1 MTEQPIDEAQ
11 PDQVAPPEVEVSESS
26 FTSDTDIPPEL
37 EARYKSM
44 LGDYTRKTQE
54 ISELRKEAESAVEF
68 FNALQDEQGRDE
80 ALRQLAEFVGQDEYL
95 SAAGFAMDGED
106 NTEDFSEFT
115 EASGDPRVDQLSAEW
130 EAYKSS
136 QQEQQILGEIES
148 FTDQEMGRLSIDND
162 AEQRAVL
169 SIAATLD
176 LDSQGLPQIEAA
188 SQMLNDLYGEKQ
200 KSWIDSKKAPR
211 QPIQGEAATQGF
223 DFNNEDERRAHIAAL
238 IEAND

>member
-106 NTEDFSEFT
+106 NNDDFSEFT
-115 EASGDPRVDQLSAEW
+115 EATNDPRVDQLSAEW

-176 LDSQGLPQIEAA
+176 LDNQGLPQIEAA

-211 QPIQGEAATQGF
+211 QPIQGEQATQGF

>member
-1 MTEQPIDEAQ
+1 M
-11 PDQVAPPEVEVSESS
+11 
-26 FTSDTDIPPEL
+26 
-37 EARYKSM
+37 
-44 LGDYTRKTQE
+44 
-54 ISELRKEAESAVEF
+54 
-68 FNALQDEQGRDE
+68 
-80 ALRQLAEFVGQDEYL
+80 

-115 EASGDPRVDQLSAEW
+115 EVAGDPRVDQLSAEW

-148 FTDQEMGRLSIDND
+148 FTDQEMGRLNIDND

-176 LDSQGLPQIEAA
+176 LDNQGLPQIEAA

>member
-106 NTEDFSEFT
+106 NIDDFSEFT
-115 EASGDPRVDQLSAEW
+115 EATGDPRVDQLSAEW

-148 FTDQEMGRLSIDND
+148 FTDQEMSRLSIDND

-176 LDSQGLPQIEAA
+176 LDNQGLPQIEAA

>member
-106 NTEDFSEFT
+106 NTEDFSEFAET
-115 EASGDPRVDQLSAEW
+115 VGDPRVDQLSAEW

>member
-106 NTEDFSEFT
+106 NTDDFSEFT
-115 EASGDPRVDQLSAEW
+115 EATGDPRVDQLSAEW

-176 LDSQGLPQIEAA
+176 LDSKGLPQIEAA

-211 QPIQGEAATQGF
+211 QPIQGEQGTQGF

>member
-115 EASGDPRVDQLSAEW
+115 EATGDPRVDQLSAEW

>member
-115 EASGDPRVDQLSAEW
+115 EVAGDPRVDQLSAEW

-148 FTDQEMGRLSIDND
+148 FTDQEMGRLNIDND

-176 LDSQGLPQIEAA
+176 LDNQGLPQIEAA

>member
-115 EASGDPRVDQLSAEW
+115 EATGDPRVDQLSAEW

-136 QQEQQILGEIES
+136 QQEQQILSEIES
-148 FTDQEMGRLSIDND
+148 FTDQEMSRLSIDND

-176 LDSQGLPQIEAA
+176 LDNEGLPQIEAA

>member
-1 MTEQPIDEAQ
+1 MTEQPDFEAQ
-11 PDQVAPPEVEVSESS
+11 PDQVAPPEVGASESS

-37 EARYKSM
+37 EGRYKSM

-106 NTEDFSEFT
+106 NTDDFSEFT
-115 EASGDPRVDQLSAEW
+115 EDAGDPRVDQLSAEW

-176 LDSQGLPQIEAA
+176 LDNQGLPQIEAA

-223 DFNNEDERRAHIAAL
+223 DFNNEEERRAHIAAL
-238 IEAND
+238 IEANE

>member
-106 NTEDFSEFT
+106 NTDDFSEFT
-115 EASGDPRVDQLSAEW
+115 EATGDPRVDQLSAEW

>member
-106 NTEDFSEFT
+106 NTEDFSEFA
-115 EASGDPRVDQLSAEW
+115 EATGDPRVDQLSAEW

>member
-1 MTEQPIDEAQ
+1 MTEQPIEEAQ

-115 EASGDPRVDQLSAEW
+115 EATGDPRVDQLSAEW

>member
-106 NTEDFSEFT
+106 NTDDFSEFT
-115 EASGDPRVDQLSAEW
+115 EAAGDPRVDQLSAEW

-176 LDSQGLPQIEAA
+176 LDNQGLPQIEAA

>member
-106 NTEDFSEFT
+106 NIDDFSEFT
-115 EASGDPRVDQLSAEW
+115 EATGDPRVDQLSAEW

-148 FTDQEMGRLSIDND
+148 FTDQEMSRLSIDND

-176 LDSQGLPQIEAA
+176 LDNQGLPQIEAA

-200 KSWIDSKKAPR
+200 KS
-211 QPIQGEAATQGF
+211 
-223 DFNNEDERRAHIAAL
+223 
-238 IEAND
+238 

>member
-1 MTEQPIDEAQ
+1 M
-11 PDQVAPPEVEVSESS
+11 S
-26 FTSDTDIPPEL
+26 
-37 EARYKSM
+37 
-44 LGDYTRKTQE
+44 
-54 ISELRKEAESAVEF
+54 
-68 FNALQDEQGRDE
+68 
-80 ALRQLAEFVGQDEYL
+80 
-95 SAAGFAMDGED
+95 
-106 NTEDFSEFT
+106 
-115 EASGDPRVDQLSAEW
+115 
-130 EAYKSS
+130 
-136 QQEQQILGEIES
+136 
-148 FTDQEMGRLSIDND
+148 RLSIDND

-176 LDSQGLPQIEAA
+176 LDNEGLPQIEAA

>member
-115 EASGDPRVDQLSAEW
+115 EATGDPRVDQLSAEW

-176 LDSQGLPQIEAA
+176 LDNQGLPQIEAA

>member
-115 EASGDPRVDQLSAEW
+115 EATGDPRVDQLSAEW

-148 FTDQEMGRLSIDND
+148 FTDQEMSRLSIDND

>member
-1 MTEQPIDEAQ
+1 MTEQPNFEAQ

-106 NTEDFSEFT
+106 NIEDFSEFT
-115 EASGDPRVDQLSAEW
+115 EATGDPRVDQLSAEW

-148 FTDQEMGRLSIDND
+148 FTDQEMSRLSIDND

-176 LDSQGLPQIEAA
+176 LDNQGLPQIEAA

-211 QPIQGEAATQGF
+211 QPIQGEQATQGF

>member
-106 NTEDFSEFT
+106 NTDDFSEFT
-115 EASGDPRVDQLSAEW
+115 EDVSDPRVDQLSAEW

-148 FTDQEMGRLSIDND
+148 FTDQEMSRLSIDND

>member
-115 EASGDPRVDQLSAEW
+115 EATGDPRVDQLSAEW

-176 LDSQGLPQIEAA
+176 LDDQGLPQIEAA

>member
-106 NTEDFSEFT
+106 NTDDFSEFT
-115 EASGDPRVDQLSAEW
+115 EATGDPRVDQLSAEW

-148 FTDQEMGRLSIDND
+148 FTDQEMSRLSIDND

-176 LDSQGLPQIEAA
+176 LDNQGLPQIEAA